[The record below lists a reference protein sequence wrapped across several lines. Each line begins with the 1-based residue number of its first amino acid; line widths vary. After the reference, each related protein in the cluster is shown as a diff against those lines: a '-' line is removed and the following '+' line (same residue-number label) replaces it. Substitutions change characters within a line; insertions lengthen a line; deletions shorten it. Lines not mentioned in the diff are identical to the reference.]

1 MTDQL
6 IFASSL
12 FLLCVQRQWHSGRK
26 HRIKNSSFFS
36 DTILNNRDALWM
48 YLFRIQTTYSID

>member
-1 MTDQL
+1 MTDRL

-12 FLLCVQRQWHSGRK
+12 FLLCVQRQWHSERK

-36 DTILNNRDALWM
+36 DTILNDRDALSV
-48 YLFRIQTTYSID
+48 YLFRIQTTHSID